1 MTDDGPKAGVAV
13 VTGASRGVGR
23 GIAIALGSHG
33 YTVYV
38 TGRTQRAGESSAGRH
53 DPRHRRG
60 GHRGGGRAGTGG
72 KGIAVRVDH
81 RDDAETAALFERVR
95 ADEGRLD
102 ILVNN
107 AALIHDELQR
117 PVPFWEK
124 PLAASTDLLDVGLRS
139 SLVASYY
146 AAPLLVETGRGLV
159 VFTSAPG
166 AVRYQ
171 YGAAYGAHKA
181 SLDKFAADMA
191 VDFRPFGVA
200 VVSIWMGAVLTER
213 LQQIIDSG
221 PELAY
226 LDRHRGNAGVHRA
239 RHRRAGRRPRRR
251 SRSAGAPSSARK
263 WRSSTAITDAGRPPA
278 AVGPRPDV
286 RGSQSTTRERPHN
299 DRRPAA
305 AAH

>member
-1 MTDDGPKAGVAV
+1 MGEDGPKAGVAV

-38 TGRTQRAGESSAGRH
+38 SGRTQRVGESPWDGTIGDTAASVSAA
-53 DPRHRRG
+53 G
-60 GHRGGGRAGTGG
+60 GQGV
-72 KGIAVRVDH
+72 AVRVDH
-81 RDDAETAALFERVR
+81 RDDDEVAALFARVGR
-95 ADEGRLD
+95 EHGRLD

-107 AALIHDELQR
+107 AALIREELQSAA
-117 PVPFWEK
+117 PFWEK

-146 AAPLLVETGRGLV
+146 AAPLLVAAGRGLV

-181 SLDKFAADMA
+181 GLDKFAADMA

-200 VVSIWMGAVLTER
+200 AVSIWMGAVLTER
-213 LQQIIDSG
+213 LQQVIDSG
-221 PELAY
+221 PEFAY
-226 LDRHRGNAGVHRA
+226 LDDIAETPEFTGHVIAALAADPDVLAVSGRTLIGAEVA
-239 RHRRAGRRPRRR
+239 RQYGITDRDGRQPPSMRDLMSVEPVNYQGKAGR
-251 SRSAGAPSSARK
+251 
-263 WRSSTAITDAGRPPA
+263 
-278 AVGPRPDV
+278 
-286 RGSQSTTRERPHN
+286 
-299 DRRPAA
+299 
-305 AAH
+305 

>member
-1 MTDDGPKAGVAV
+1 MNAGVAV
-13 VTGASRGVGR
+13 VTGGSRGAGR
-23 GIAIALGSHG
+23 GIASALGSHG

-38 TGRTQRAGESSAGRH
+38 TGRTQQAGQSPWGGTIH
-53 DPRHRRG
+53 DT
-60 GHRGGGRAGTGG
+60 AAAITAAGG
-72 KGIAVRVDH
+72 KGVAVRVDH
-81 RDDAETAALFERVR
+81 RRDDEVEALFDRVR
-95 ADEGRLD
+95 VEQGRLD

-124 PLAASTDLLDVGLRS
+124 SLTASVDLLEVGLRS

-166 AVRYQ
+166 AVHYQ

-181 SLDKFAADMA
+181 GLDKFAADMA

-200 VVSIWMGAVLTER
+200 AVSIWMGAVLTER

-221 PELAY
+221 PEFAHLDDIAETPEFTGHVIAADPDVLAVSGRT
-226 LDRHRGNAGVHRA
+226 LIGAEAA
-239 RHRRAGRRPRRR
+239 RQYGITDRAGRQPPSVRQWMRV
-251 SRSAGAPSSARK
+251 APVSYQ
-263 WRSSTAITDAGRPPA
+263 GRTQ
-278 AVGPRPDV
+278 R
-286 RGSQSTTRERPHN
+286 
-299 DRRPAA
+299 
-305 AAH
+305 

>member
-1 MTDDGPKAGVAV
+1 
-13 VTGASRGVGR
+13 
-23 GIAIALGSHG
+23 
-33 YTVYV
+33 V
-38 TGRTQRAGESSAGRH
+38 TGRTQREGESQWGGTIHDTAAAVSAA
-53 DPRHRRG
+53 G
-60 GHRGGGRAGTGG
+60 GNGV
-72 KGIAVRVDH
+72 AVPVDH
-81 RDDAETAALFERVR
+81 RDDGETAALFQRVA

-107 AALIHDELQR
+107 AALIREELQR
-117 PVPFWEK
+117 SVPFWDK

-200 VVSIWMGAVLTER
+200 AVSIWMGAVLTER
-213 LQQIIDSG
+213 LRQIIDSG
-221 PELAY
+221 PEFAY
-226 LDRHRGNAGVHRA
+226 LADIAETPEFTGHVIAALAADPDVLA
-239 RHRRAGRRPRRR
+239 VSGRTLI
-251 SRSAGAPSSARK
+251 GAEVAQQYG
-263 WRSSTAITDAGRPPA
+263 ITDAGGRRPP
-278 AVGPRPDV
+278 
-286 RGSQSTTRERPHN
+286 SMRELMSVEPVNYQGKAGR
-299 DRRPAA
+299 
-305 AAH
+305 

>member
-1 MTDDGPKAGVAV
+1 MSDRVAGDGSPAGVAV
-13 VTGASRGVGR
+13 VTGGSRGAGR

-38 TGRTQRAGESSAGRH
+38 TGRTQRSGESSLGGTIH
-53 DPRHRRG
+53 DT
-60 GHRGGGRAGTGG
+60 AAAVTAAGG
-72 KGIAVRVDH
+72 KGVAVRVDH
-81 RDDAETAALFERVR
+81 RDDAETAALFDRVR
-95 ADEGRLD
+95 KDEGRLD
-102 ILVNN
+102 LLVNN

-124 PLAASTDLLDVGLRS
+124 PLSASVDLLDVGLRS

-191 VDFRPFGVA
+191 VDFRPFGVTA
-200 VVSIWMGAVLTER
+200 VSIWMGAVLTER
-213 LQQIIDSG
+213 LQRIIDSG
-221 PELAY
+221 PELGY
-226 LDRHRGNAGVHRA
+226 LADIAETPEFTGHVIAALAADPGALAMSGRTLIGAELARQYGISDAG
-239 RHRRAGRRPRRR
+239 GRRP
-251 SRSAGAPSSARK
+251 PSVRDLMSVEPVNYQGK
-263 WRSSTAITDAGRPPA
+263 A
-278 AVGPRPDV
+278 A
-286 RGSQSTTRERPHN
+286 Q
-299 DRRPAA
+299 
-305 AAH
+305 